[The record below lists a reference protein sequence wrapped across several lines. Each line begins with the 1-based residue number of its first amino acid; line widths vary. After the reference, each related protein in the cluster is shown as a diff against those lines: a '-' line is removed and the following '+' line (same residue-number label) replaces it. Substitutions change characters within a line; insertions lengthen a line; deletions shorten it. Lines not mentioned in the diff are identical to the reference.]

1 MSVISMTG
9 YGKSE
14 SVFENASYS
23 VEIRSVNNRF
33 LDITCKLPK
42 AVAFA
47 ETALKNLIKSRI
59 QRGSVNVFVNI
70 GQNEKGEAPATYSKQ
85 VVEAFLKISSEI
97 QSAYAVP
104 GQIQLEQ
111 ILTLPGVLQYNENS
125 ANDAGIEKFLVKE
138 LDKAI
143 TSFNAMRAEEGKNL
157 AQDLQMRIEKIESI
171 LNRIETL
178 DSGRIPYWKNK
189 FQERLKTLLADVEID
204 PVRIIQEASIIA
216 DRLDITEEII
226 RFRSHNKLFIAALG
240 EESSG
245 KKLGF
250 ILQEMGRE
258 ANTLGTKCQN
268 AEIAALAIQLKDEI
282 ETIREQTMNI
292 E

>member
-1 MSVISMTG
+1 MTG